1 VLIAGLVVA
10 GALVGAALLDLGD
23 PEEAAR
29 ARAASAARLAGA
41 ALATEWREVASV
53 EAPPPGALGSPVR
66 LGAADALGAAPPA
79 PAEARDPRTFEA
91 LLGAALAAE
100 ARGARDDAITF
111 AHEALALG
119 AADARRRPEAHLVL
133 ARVWSALGEPVS
145 AAPHRA
151 AAAEAPPGL
160 TAGGVPVA
168 LLAHLVAPV
177 DGAGALDALRS
188 GAADVLFGRAP
199 GMTAGADGLA
209 LDEPPIVGA
218 IRAKLADALDAEGLD
233 ADALDAAL
241 GVEARLAAAIS
252 RALDASGAALEDARW
267 TVHRLD
273 GATVAARGGGDA
285 RAVALD
291 EAALH
296 DALRARALADLGRE
310 GDAGLWV
317 RVAERGA
324 VDASEALF
332 GPAEVPGLDAVVA
345 SGHAAPTA
353 SAAPELRRLRIVRGA
368 LLLLAALT
376 AGAAGL
382 TVRTLRSERRLAA
395 QRETFVAS
403 VSHDLRTPVQALLLL
418 AEALDEGR
426 ARSDESRAEYTHR
439 IRVEAERLRRL
450 VDDVLD
456 ASRIGRGMRP
466 RLAPREV
473 ETAPFVESLE
483 RDLAE
488 RAERA
493 GASLSIA
500 RGPLPSRLDVD
511 PDAVRRAVWN
521 LFENAL
527 RHGRRG
533 DAPARVEVGI
543 AFEAGA
549 LTFSVDDE
557 GPGVPAKLR
566 ERVFQP
572 FERGASEGIA
582 QDTGTGLGL
591 SIVRAITVAH
601 GGDARAGGNDR
612 GGARFV
618 ARFGAVDE
626 GGAA

>member
-1 VLIAGLVVA
+1 MPRALRGSPAPRWRRS
-10 GALVGAALLDLGD
+10 GARSRAATRRPPARSAPPCGSAPRPTSAPAPPT
-23 PEEAAR
+23 PEEA
-29 ARAASAARLAGA
+29 
-41 ALATEWREVASV
+41 V
-53 EAPPPGALGSPVR
+53 
-66 LGAADALGAAPPA
+66 
-79 PAEARDPRTFEA
+79 DPRTFEA
-91 LLGAALAAE
+91 LLAAALAAE
-100 ARGARDDAITF
+100 ARGARDDAITL

-119 AADARRRPEAHLVL
+119 ADDARRRPEAHLLL
-133 ARVWSALGEPVS
+133 ARVWSALGEPV
-145 AAPHRA
+145 AAERHRD

-160 TAGGVPVA
+160 LAGGVPVA

-177 DGAGALDALRS
+177 DGPGALDALRS

-199 GMTAGADGLA
+199 RMSAGPDGLS

-218 IRAKLADALDAEGLD
+218 IRAKLASEVEPRD
-233 ADALDAAL
+233 LDAAL
-241 GVEARLAAAIS
+241 GVEARLAAAVS
-252 RALDASGAALEDARW
+252 GALDASGATLEDDRW
-267 TVHRLD
+267 TVHRL
-273 GATVAARGGGDA
+273 GPAAVAARGGEEA
-285 RAVALD
+285 RAVGLD

-296 DALRARALADLGRE
+296 DALRARALAGLEAE
-310 GDAGLWV
+310 GEAGLWV
-317 RVAERGA
+317 RVGARSA
-324 VDASEALF
+324 VDPTDALF
-332 GPAEVPGLDAVVA
+332 GPAELPGLAAVA
-345 SGHAAPTA
+345 TAGHDAPTA

-376 AGAAGL
+376 AGAAAL
-382 TVRTLRSERRLAA
+382 TARTLGSERRLAA

-403 VSHDLRTPVQALLLL
+403 VSHDLRTPAQALLLL
-418 AEALDEGR
+418 AEALDDGR
-426 ARSDESRAEYTHR
+426 ARTERSRAEYTRR
-439 IRVEAERLRRL
+439 IRIEAERLRRL

-473 ETAPFVESLE
+473 ETAQFIEALE

-488 RAERA
+488 RADQV

-543 AFEAGA
+543 AFEREA
-549 LTFSVDDE
+549 LTFTVDDE

-572 FERGASEGIA
+572 FERGESEGIA

-591 SIVRAITVAH
+591 SIVRAIAVAH
-601 GGDARAGGNDR
+601 GGDARADASDR

-618 ARFGAVDE
+618 ARFGRAGG